1 MSTTTVSQGMRPF
14 AADDTGS
21 ILSRGGT
28 SIARVH
34 AGLAVLRVIIGS
46 VFVAHGAQKLFSIG
60 LPGLIQGFGSMGIPL
75 PSVAAPSVALLE
87 LFGGL
92 ALVAG
97 LFTRAAAVGLA
108 LVMLGAMLF
117 VHLPAGFF
125 APNGIEFVLTLFG
138 AAAALA
144 LAGPGGWSV
153 DAVRARRKSA

>member
-1 MSTTTVSQGMRPF
+1 
-14 AADDTGS
+14 
-21 ILSRGGT
+21 
-28 SIARVH
+28 
-34 AGLAVLRVIIGS
+34 
-46 VFVAHGAQKLFSIG
+46 
-60 LPGLIQGFGSMGIPL
+60 MGIPL